1 MTGSRPRLAFAEVS
15 LGDEL
20 PELSKVVTR
29 EDVKAYADSSGDDN
43 PLHQDDEFA
52 RSRGFDAIIA
62 HGMFTMA
69 HLTTCLSNWAG
80 DPLALTHI
88 KAAFRATVSMGE
100 TMVAGAKVVDL
111 DAETRRAT
119 LDVWVTVERDGAAEL
134 PIKRS
139 RAEVQLG

>member
-1 MTGSRPRLAFAEVS
+1 MSLRPLDGVNA
-15 LGDEL
+15 GDDL

-29 EDVKAYADSSGDDN
+29 EDVKAYADASGDDN
-43 PLHQDDEFA
+43 PLHQDDDFA
-52 RSRGFDAIIA
+52 TTRGFDAIIA

-69 HLTTCLSNWAG
+69 HLTTCLAQWAG

-88 KAAFRATVSMGE
+88 RAQFRSTVSMGE
-100 TMVAGAKVVDL
+100 TIKAGGTVVST
-111 DAETRRAT
+111 DAATRKAT
-119 LDVWVTVERDGAAEL
+119 LDVWVTVDRDGATEY

>member
-1 MTGSRPRLAFAEVS
+1 MSPRSFDSVQA
-15 LGDEL
+15 GDDL
-20 PELSKVVTR
+20 PETTKVVTR
-29 EDVKAYADSSGDDN
+29 QDVKAYADASGDDN

-52 RSRGFDAIIA
+52 STRGFDSIIA

-69 HLTTCLSNWAG
+69 HLTTCLAQWTQ

-88 KAAFRATVSMGE
+88 RAQFRSTVSMGE
-100 TMVAGAKVVDL
+100 TIKAGGRVVAL
-111 DAETRRAT
+111 DADTRRAT
-119 LDVWVTVERDGAAEL
+119 LDVWVTVDRDGTTEY